1 MSRIPPQMGDL
12 GTCLPKRLA
21 LKRSRTQSLECK
33 HLFYCSD
40 FMVARCHNA
49 LSASGKLMHLCPRS
63 GMLMRKFHFSGAW
76 PWTVVCLRL
85 VSACSLQH
93 RGAHQRV
100 CLLSPLPPTGG
111 FVDTLR
117 LSTVSHDLCKHRV
130 LFVPSQSICVS
141 WPCGSGR
148 NWQGCPE
155 ESGERR
161 LPNSDPRERPMCPV
175 RRGAGRGE
183 SRDPGHTGS
192 KAGGAW
198 HRASR
203 PTRVW
208 FFPAVI
214 TDPWIRDDDEVC
226 GAPQGQVTLPCPPEG
241 GTEAQ
246 FSSSWIQDR
255 WKEAE
260 RRMETET

>member
-155 ESGERR
+155 ESGEKTPQLR
-161 LPNSDPRERPMCPV
+161 
-175 RRGAGRGE
+175 
-183 SRDPGHTGS
+183 
-192 KAGGAW
+192 
-198 HRASR
+198 
-203 PTRVW
+203 
-208 FFPAVI
+208 
-214 TDPWIRDDDEVC
+214 
-226 GAPQGQVTLPCPPEG
+226 PQGKAHVSSQAGCWPWGEQGPGAHGVQSWWGVASSITPHKGLVLPCSDNG
-241 GTEAQ
+241 
-246 FSSSWIQDR
+246 SMDKR
-255 WKEAE
+255 
-260 RRMETET
+260 